1 MDSENKIAETMRS
14 IENIWR
20 LFYEDQNSRNSPTLD
35 EDKLGFKRVINNV
48 AEHAVQSQLKVYIQH
63 FIQLMIK
70 YLNLLSNWFKG
81 FEFFLLPVIKQTFED
96 KYFKSPPKKCPNCGK
111 MKKAGRKM
119 VIAVDAARR
128 FAYFGKHPQQP
139 SSVQLV
145 SHSVKDG
152 HSGNQQKSVAVVPRF
167 QSGQETMDALER
179 HSKWE
184 HIPYAQERLSPRI
197 MKKNETQQ
205 RISSPKKKKFGPS
218 RQRYSNSSNDVI
230 LAPTLMRFE
239 PDIVES
245 YSDSSSCSESRSR
258 SRSISPAKSA
268 TSSTGSNSP
277 SRYRRTSSL
286 ESTYSASSSG
296 SVAPNT
302 SYNES
307 SCGNEREPQPRG
319 RTLDH
324 RRRSPDYSCSS
335 SRSTSRSRS
344 PDEVYSHRKSRDSK
358 LYPSNHSTDK
368 VGWFRRIKNKLGFH
382 HQDDHHHHPGRHN
395 TGVSSSKEDETV
407 HTHHRS
413 IANPVSNGKLHRK
426 SNDQAVRK
434 TNRRTQVKN
443 EPKQHGHV
451 RKFFGGVVGHFLGS
465 NKSKPSTAGKR
476 RLERTVTG
484 KGNVVR
490 KKLHWWQKIHRRGS
504 SNVGKSRA
512 KLGMK
517 TKYPKSKGYK
527 HNTKMKKLL

>member
-35 EDKLGFKRVINNV
+35 EDTLGFKRVINNI
-48 AEHAVQSQLKVYIQH
+48 AEHAVLSQLK
-63 FIQLMIK
+63 
-70 YLNLLSNWFKG
+70 
-81 FEFFLLPVIKQTFED
+81 TFEE
-96 KYFKSPPKKCPNCGK
+96 KYFKSPLKKCPNCGK
-111 MKKAGRKM
+111 LKKAGRKM

-128 FAYFGKHPQQP
+128 FAYFGKHPQP
-139 SSVQLV
+139 LSSVQLV
-145 SHSVKDG
+145 SGSVKDG
-152 HSGNQQKSVAVVPRF
+152 HSGNQQKSVATVPRI
-167 QSGQETMDALER
+167 QSGQVTVDALER
-179 HSKWE
+179 QSKWE
-184 HIPYAQERLSPRI
+184 DIPYAQEQRLSPRI
-197 MKKNETQQ
+197 TKKNETRQ
-205 RISSPKKKKFGPS
+205 RISSPKKKKVGPS
-218 RQRYSNSSNDVI
+218 RQRYGDSCNDVI

-245 YSDSSSCSESRSR
+245 YSDSSSCSGSRSR
-258 SRSISPAKSA
+258 SRSVSPARSA
-268 TSSTGSNSP
+268 TGLNSP
-277 SRYRRTSSL
+277 SRYQRTSSW

-296 SVAPNT
+296 SIAPNT
-302 SYNES
+302 SYNEYS
-307 SCGNEREPQPRG
+307 SGNEREPHPRG

-344 PDEVYSHRKSRDSK
+344 PDEVYSHRRSRGSSVH
-358 LYPSNHSTDK
+358 PSNHSTDK

-382 HQDDHHHHPGRHN
+382 HQDDHHHHPGSGRHN

-407 HTHHRS
+407 YSHHRS
-413 IANPVSNGKLHRK
+413 IANPVSNGKVHRK

-434 TNRRTQVKN
+434 TNRRTQVKK

-465 NKSKPSTAGKR
+465 NKSKPSTADKR

-484 KGNVVR
+484 KRNVAV
-490 KKLHWWQKIHRRGS
+490 KKVHWLEKIQRRGS
-504 SNVGKSRA
+504 STPGKSHA
-512 KLGMK
+512 KLGSK

-527 HNTKMKKLL
+527 HNSKMKKLLL

>member
-14 IENIWR
+14 IENIWG

-35 EDKLGFKRVINNV
+35 EDRLGFKRVITNI
-48 AEHAVQSQLKVYIQH
+48 AVRRACCS
-63 FIQLMIK
+63 
-70 YLNLLSNWFKG
+70 
-81 FEFFLLPVIKQTFED
+81 TFEE
-96 KYFKSPPKKCPNCGK
+96 KYFKSPPKMCRNCGK

-139 SSVQLV
+139 SSVRLV
-145 SHSVKDG
+145 SDSVKDG
-152 HSGNQQKSVAVVPRF
+152 HSGNQQKSAATVPRF
-167 QSGQETMDALER
+167 QSGQETVYALER
-179 HSKWE
+179 QSKWE
-184 HIPYAQERLSPRI
+184 DIPYAQEQRLSPRI
-197 MKKNETQQ
+197 TKKNETQQ
-205 RISSPKKKKFGPS
+205 RISSPKKKKVSQS
-218 RQRYSNSSNDVI
+218 RQRYSNSSYDVI

-258 SRSISPAKSA
+258 SRSISPARSA
-268 TSSTGSNSP
+268 TSSTGLNSP
-277 SRYRRTSSL
+277 SRYQRTSSW

-302 SYNES
+302 SYNEYFS
-307 SCGNEREPQPRG
+307 GNEREPHPRG

-344 PDEVYSHRKSRDSK
+344 PDEVYSHRRNRGFNVH
-358 LYPSNHSTDK
+358 PSDHSTDK
-368 VGWFRRIKNKLGFH
+368 VGWFRRIRNKLGFH
-382 HQDDHHHHPGRHN
+382 HQNDHHHHPSRHN
-395 TGVSSSKEDETV
+395 TGVKSSKGDETF

-413 IANPVSNGKLHRK
+413 VANPVSNGKLHRQ
-426 SNDQAVRK
+426 SNDQMVRK
-434 TNRRTQVKN
+434 NNRRAQVKN

-490 KKLHWWQKIHRRGS
+490 EKLHGWQKINRRGS
-504 SNVGKSRA
+504 TNVGKSRA

>member
-14 IENIWR
+14 IENILR

-35 EDKLGFKRVINNV
+35 EDKLGFKRVINNI
-48 AEHAVQSQLKVYIQH
+48 AEHAVQSQLK
-63 FIQLMIK
+63 
-70 YLNLLSNWFKG
+70 
-81 FEFFLLPVIKQTFED
+81 TFEE
-96 KYFKSPPKKCPNCGK
+96 KYFKSPPKMCPNCGK

-139 SSVQLV
+139 SSVRLV
-145 SHSVKDG
+145 SDSVKDD
-152 HSGNQQKSVAVVPRF
+152 HSGNQQKSAATVPRY
-167 QSGQETMDALER
+167 QSGQETVYALER
-179 HSKWE
+179 QSKWE
-184 HIPYAQERLSPRI
+184 DIPYAQEQRLSPRI
-197 MKKNETQQ
+197 TKKNETRQ
-205 RISSPKKKKFGPS
+205 RISSPKKKKVSPS
-218 RQRYSNSSNDVI
+218 RQRYSNSSYDVI

-258 SRSISPAKSA
+258 SRSTSPARSA

-277 SRYRRTSSL
+277 SRYQRTSSW
-286 ESTYSASSSG
+286 ESTYSTYSASSSG
-296 SVAPNT
+296 SAAPNT
-302 SYNES
+302 SYNEYS
-307 SCGNEREPQPRG
+307 SGNGREPHPRG

-335 SRSTSRSRS
+335 SRSTSHSRS
-344 PDEVYSHRKSRDSK
+344 PDEVYSHRRNRGSNVH
-358 LYPSNHSTDK
+358 PSNHSTDK
-368 VGWFRRIKNKLGFH
+368 VGWFRRIRNKLG
-382 HQDDHHHHPGRHN
+382 DHHHHPSRHN
-395 TGVSSSKEDETV
+395 TGVKSSKEDETV

-413 IANPVSNGKLHRK
+413 VANPVSNGKLHCQ
-426 SNDQAVRK
+426 SDDQMVRK
-434 TNRRTQVKN
+434 NNRRQVKN

-527 HNTKMKKLL
+527 HNTKMKKLLFKFQPGCL